1 LNNEI
6 HKTLTIENFLCVWRI
21 LAEPAIRNKTQETA
35 IKFVNQGQHFL
46 FIKVSKEQQLDGRE
60 GVGRAVGHPKYMH
73 TYMYVCMYVCMYV
86 YTCLR
91 NTFSSA
97 RRRRSCS
104 SSSTFSSPPPDVSY

>member
-86 YTCLR
+86 YTSLELDKQ
-91 NTFSSA
+91 TSDSSNNA
-97 RRRRSCS
+97 SKELPKRHQ
-104 SSSTFSSPPPDVSY
+104 